1 MRRYIPNT
9 DADREAMLREIGVND
24 VGELFADIPAE
35 VRLRRRLKLPES
47 LSEPELMSL
56 MREFSARC
64 ASAEQ
69 YTYFLGAGCYNHYI
83 PSIIDHVLTRS
94 EFYTAYTPYQPELSQ
109 GTLQAMF
116 EFQTLVCQLTG
127 MEVANSSM
135 YDCGTALAEA
145 AIMATRVRAKR
156 GSVAVA
162 SSVHPEYRAVLRGYL
177 GRLGLKVQEFGFSES
192 GRVVDTASFE
202 NSLNDDVAAVIVQ
215 SPNFFGVIED
225 LAALADAT
233 RGVGALLVVA
243 VADPISLG
251 ILKSPGELGADIVV
265 GQGQGLGIPMSF
277 GGPHLGLF
285 ACREKYVRQMPGR
298 LAGRTVTHDGRP
310 GFVMTLATREQ
321 HIRRAR
327 ATSNICTNHQ
337 LMALAAA
344 VYMTTMG
351 KAGMRKVA
359 ELNLLKTDY
368 AKNRLSDMGA
378 QLVFSG
384 PVFNEFVVKTA
395 RPVNVVNEAL
405 RKHGIIG
412 GLLLNRFYSQFD
424 DRTMLACCT
433 ESVSK
438 DAIDTFCEEVT
449 RR

>member
-1 MRRYIPNT
+1 MV
-9 DADREAMLREIGVND
+9 REIGVKD
-24 VGELFADIPAE
+24 VGELFADIPVE
-35 VRLRRRLKLPES
+35 SRLNRRLNLPEAV
-47 LSEPELMSL
+47 SEPELISL
-56 MREFSARC
+56 MKELSASC

-69 YTYFLGAGCYNHYI
+69 YSYFLGAGCYNHYI
-83 PSIIDHVLTRS
+83 PGIIDHILTRS
-94 EFYTAYTPYQPELSQ
+94 EFYTAYTPYQPEISQ

-127 MEVANSSM
+127 MEAANSSM

-145 AIMATRVRAKR
+145 AIMATRVLRKRATVVV
-156 GSVAVA
+156 S
-162 SSVHPEYRAVLRGYL
+162 SSVHPEYRAILKAYL
-177 GRLGLKVQEFGFSES
+177 GRLGLKVKEFGFNES
-192 GRVVDTASFE
+192 GRADVASFE
-202 NSLNDDVAAVIVQ
+202 DSLDDDVAAVIVQ

-225 LAALADAT
+225 LAELSDAT
-233 RGVGALLVVA
+233 SSVGALLIDVVS
-243 VADPISLG
+243 DPISLG
-251 ILKSPGELGADIVV
+251 ILKPPGELGADIVV
-265 GQGQGLGIPMSF
+265 GQGQSLGIPMSF

-285 ACREKYVRQMPGR
+285 ACREKFVRQMPGR
-298 LAGRTVTHDGRP
+298 LAGRTADHNGRP

-321 HIRRAR
+321 HIRRGR

-351 KAGMRKVA
+351 KAGMRDVA

-368 AKNRLSDMGA
+368 AKNRLLDMGA

-395 RPVNVVNEAL
+395 RPVKAVNESL
-405 RKHGIIG
+405 REQGIIG
-412 GLLLNRFYSQFD
+412 GLGLDRFYEQFD

-433 ESVSK
+433 EGVSR
-438 DAIDTFCEEVT
+438 DAIDIFCEEVT

>member
-1 MRRYIPNT
+1 LRRYIPNT
-9 DADREAMLREIGVND
+9 DADREAMVREIGVKD
-24 VGELFADIPAE
+24 VGELFADIPVE
-35 VRLRRRLKLPES
+35 SRLNRRLNLPEAV
-47 LSEPELMSL
+47 SEPELISL
-56 MREFSARC
+56 MKELSASC

-69 YTYFLGAGCYNHYI
+69 YSYFLGAGCYNHYI
-83 PSIIDHVLTRS
+83 PGIIDHILTRS
-94 EFYTAYTPYQPELSQ
+94 EFYTAYTPYQPEISQ

-127 MEVANSSM
+127 MEAANSSM

-145 AIMATRVRAKR
+145 AIMATRVLRKRATVVV
-156 GSVAVA
+156 S
-162 SSVHPEYRAVLRGYL
+162 SSVHPEYRAILKAYL
-177 GRLGLKVQEFGFSES
+177 GRLGLKVKEFGFNES
-192 GRVVDTASFE
+192 GRADVASFE
-202 NSLNDDVAAVIVQ
+202 DSLDDDVAAVIVQ

-225 LAALADAT
+225 LAELSDAT
-233 RGVGALLVVA
+233 SSVGALLIDVVS
-243 VADPISLG
+243 DPISLG
-251 ILKSPGELGADIVV
+251 ILKPPGELGADIVV
-265 GQGQGLGIPMSF
+265 GQGQSLGIPMSF

-285 ACREKYVRQMPGR
+285 ACREKFVRQMPGR
-298 LAGRTVTHDGRP
+298 LAGRTADHNGRP

-321 HIRRAR
+321 HIRRGR

-351 KAGMRKVA
+351 KAGMRDVA

-368 AKNRLSDMGA
+368 AKNRLLDMGA

-395 RPVNVVNEAL
+395 RPVKAVNESL
-405 RKHGIIG
+405 REQGIIG
-412 GLLLNRFYSQFD
+412 GLGLDRFYEQFD

-433 ESVSK
+433 EGVSR
-438 DAIDTFCEEVT
+438 DAIDIFCEEVT

>member
-1 MRRYIPNT
+1 LRRYIPNT
-9 DADREAMLREIGVND
+9 DADREAMVREIGVKD
-24 VGELFADIPAE
+24 VGELFADIPVE
-35 VRLRRRLKLPES
+35 SRLNRRLNLPEAV
-47 LSEPELMSL
+47 SEPELISL
-56 MREFSARC
+56 MKELSASC

-69 YTYFLGAGCYNHYI
+69 YSYFLGAGCYNHYI
-83 PSIIDHVLTRS
+83 PGIIDHILTRS
-94 EFYTAYTPYQPELSQ
+94 EFYTAYTPYQPEISQ

-127 MEVANSSM
+127 MEAANSSM

-145 AIMATRVRAKR
+145 AIMATRVLRKRATVVV
-156 GSVAVA
+156 S
-162 SSVHPEYRAVLRGYL
+162 SSVHPEYRAILKAYL
-177 GRLGLKVQEFGFSES
+177 GRLGLKVKEFGFNES
-192 GRVVDTASFE
+192 GRADVASFQD
-202 NSLNDDVAAVIVQ
+202 SLDDDVAAVIVQ

-225 LAALADAT
+225 LAELSDAT
-233 RGVGALLVVA
+233 SSVGALLIDVVS
-243 VADPISLG
+243 DPISLG
-251 ILKSPGELGADIVV
+251 ILKPPGELGADIVV
-265 GQGQGLGIPMSF
+265 GQGQSLGIPMSF

-285 ACREKYVRQMPGR
+285 ACREKFVRQMPGR
-298 LAGRTVTHDGRP
+298 LAGRTADHNGRP

-321 HIRRAR
+321 HIRRGR

-351 KAGMRKVA
+351 KAGMRDVA
-359 ELNLLKTDY
+359 ELNLFKTDY
-368 AKNRLSDMGA
+368 AKNRLLDMGA

-395 RPVNVVNEAL
+395 RPVKAVNESL
-405 RKHGIIG
+405 REQGIIG
-412 GLLLNRFYSQFD
+412 GLGLDRFYEQFD

-433 ESVSK
+433 EGVSR
-438 DAIDTFCEEVT
+438 DAIDIFCEEVT

>member
-1 MRRYIPNT
+1 LRRYIPNT
-9 DADREAMLREIGVND
+9 DADREAMVREIGVKD
-24 VGELFADIPAE
+24 VGELFADIPVE
-35 VRLRRRLKLPES
+35 SRLNRRLNLPEAV
-47 LSEPELMSL
+47 SEPELISL
-56 MREFSARC
+56 MKELSASC

-69 YTYFLGAGCYNHYI
+69 YSYFLGAGCYNHYI
-83 PSIIDHVLTRS
+83 PGIIDHILTRS
-94 EFYTAYTPYQPELSQ
+94 EFYTAYTPYQPEISQ

-127 MEVANSSM
+127 MEAANSSM
-135 YDCGTALAEA
+135 YDCGTALAEG
-145 AIMATRVRAKR
+145 AIMATRVLRKRATVVV
-156 GSVAVA
+156 S
-162 SSVHPEYRAVLRGYL
+162 SSVHPEYRAILKAYL
-177 GRLGLKVQEFGFSES
+177 GRLGLKVKEFGFNES
-192 GRVVDTASFE
+192 GRADVASFE
-202 NSLNDDVAAVIVQ
+202 DSLDDDVAAVIVQ

-225 LAALADAT
+225 LAELSDAT
-233 RGVGALLVVA
+233 SSVGALLIDVVS
-243 VADPISLG
+243 DPISLG
-251 ILKSPGELGADIVV
+251 ILKPPGELGADIVV
-265 GQGQGLGIPMSF
+265 GQGQSLGIPMSF

-285 ACREKYVRQMPGR
+285 ACREKFVRQMPGR
-298 LAGRTVTHDGRP
+298 LAGRTADHNGRP

-321 HIRRAR
+321 HIRRGR

-351 KAGMRKVA
+351 KAGMRDVA

-368 AKNRLSDMGA
+368 AKNRLLDMGA

-395 RPVNVVNEAL
+395 RPVKAVNESL
-405 RKHGIIG
+405 REQGIIG
-412 GLLLNRFYSQFD
+412 GLGLDRFYEQFD

-433 ESVSK
+433 EGVSR
-438 DAIDTFCEEVT
+438 DAIDIFCEEVT

>member
-9 DADREAMLREIGVND
+9 DADRDAMLREIGVND
-24 VGELFADIPAE
+24 VGELFADIPAD
-35 VRLRRRLKLPES
+35 VWLNRRLRLPES

-56 MREFSARC
+56 MRQLSASC

-83 PSIIDHVLTRS
+83 PSIIDHILTRS

-127 MEVANSSM
+127 METANSSM

-156 GSVAVA
+156 ASVVVS
-162 SSVHPEYRAVLRGYL
+162 SSVHPEYRAMLKGYL
-177 GRLGLKVQEFGFSES
+177 GQLGLKVQEFGFSES
-192 GRVVDTASFE
+192 GRVDAASFE

-233 RGVGALLVVA
+233 SNVGALLIEVVS
-243 VADPISLG
+243 DPISLG

-265 GQGQGLGIPMSF
+265 GQGQSLGIPMSF

-298 LAGRTVTHDGRP
+298 LAGRTVDHNGRS

-351 KAGMRKVA
+351 KAGMRQVA

-368 AKNRLSDMGA
+368 AKNRLSGMGA
-378 QLVFSG
+378 KLVFSG

-395 RPVNVVNEAL
+395 RPVNAVNESL
-405 RKHGIIG
+405 HKQGIIG
-412 GLLLNRFYSQFD
+412 GLALNHFYEQFD

-433 ESVSK
+433 ESVSR
-438 DAIDTFCEEVT
+438 DAIDKFCEEVT